1 MDRDYKSG
9 EERETDFFDV
19 KVFGRRTEFIEKYIK
34 KGTKIEVTGRLQQ
47 DKWTDKDGNKKY
59 AISIIADRIGFAES
73 KSASQSQG
81 SNETKKTLK
90 EERDEFVN
98 LPTDI
103 DESLPFA

>member
-1 MDRDYKSG
+1 MDRDYRSG

-19 KVFGRRTEFIEKYIK
+19 KVFGKRTEFVEKYIK

-73 KSASQSQG
+73 KSASSQNQG
-81 SNETKKTLK
+81 SPKAESPKP
-90 EERDEFVN
+90 DEGFLDV
-98 LPTDI
+98 PSDM
-103 DESLPFA
+103 DGELPFA